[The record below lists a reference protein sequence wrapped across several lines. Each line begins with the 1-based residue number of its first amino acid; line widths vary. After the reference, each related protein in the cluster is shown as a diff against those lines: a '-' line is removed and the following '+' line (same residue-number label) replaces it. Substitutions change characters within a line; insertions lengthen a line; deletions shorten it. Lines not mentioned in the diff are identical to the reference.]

1 MLLKNKNKIKEP
13 VSDKVLQIFTT
24 LFLLIVLIIVAYP
37 VLYVVASSLSDSSSL
52 TAGRVYIL
60 PMLYDMDELKYKI
73 GIDLSGYKFVFSY
86 QDVWIGY
93 KNTIFYTVV
102 GTAMSML
109 FQTLMA
115 YPLSKATYQGK
126 PLVSKLMLIAML
138 FGSGMVPSYIL
149 YTKLGLNGTVWAIFF
164 NSSLSINNVFILRTA
179 FKSSIPGELFDA
191 AKIDGAN
198 DFQCL
203 VRIALPLAKATLSVL
218 VLYAAVRYWNDYFT
232 AMLYLAD
239 RKDLWPLQLFLRN
252 FLLSTQE
259 MSIGGMN
266 PDAAEAFAKSG
277 VYQIQFALVV
287 VATVPILVLYSFI
300 QKYFEKGV
308 MIGSVKG

>member
-1 MLLKNKNKIKEP
+1 MFKKNKNKIKEP
-13 VSDKVLQIFTT
+13 FSDKILQIFTT
-24 LFLLIVLIIVAYP
+24 LFLLVVLTIVAYP
-37 VLYVVASSLSDSSSL
+37 VLYVIASSLSDSASL
-52 TAGRVYIL
+52 TAGRVYVL
-60 PMLYDMDELKYKI
+60 PVLYDMKEMAYKI
-73 GIDLSGYKFVFSY
+73 GLDFSGYKFVFSY
-86 QDVWIGY
+86 RDVWIGY

-102 GTAMSML
+102 GTAMAL
-109 FQTLMA
+109 LLEILMA

-126 PLVSKLMLIAML
+126 SVVSRLLLIAML
-138 FGSGMVPSYIL
+138 FGGGLVPSYIL

-164 NSSLSINNVFILRTA
+164 SCSLSINNVFILRTA

-266 PDAAEAFAKSG
+266 PDEAEAFKNSG
-277 VYQIQFALVV
+277 IYQIQFALVV
-287 VATVPILVLYSFI
+287 VSTAPILILYSI
-300 QKYFEKGV
+300 VQKYFEKGV